1 MDGKVVVVAGGSS
14 GFGEAAARRFLAEG
28 ARVMLAARGEEKL
41 REVAQALAAAAPPG
55 AAPGGAPSD
64 GGGSTPGGGGGAPS
78 AAHQPGSASPHGGAV
93 AAQLCDITDWAQC
106 KALAEAALARFG
118 RLDAAVNS
126 AGFEDNA
133 PVAALEP
140 ARVEKMVAVQ
150 FTGALYFIQHMAN
163 AMAQGGGGGSII
175 TVSSLT
181 ATLVAEGYAPY
192 AGAKAGINH
201 ASRIAA
207 SEFGPQRV
215 RVNVISP
222 TTVETPMIAA
232 LFATPGVREAMIAE
246 TPLGELP
253 GVENVADLLL
263 FLASDESA
271 FITGENIHIDGGGAL
286 RRLPRRAE
294 MLRSM
299 QQAAQSA
306 APQPRP
312 DGAGA

>member
-28 ARVMLAARGEEKL
+28 ARVVLAARGEEKL
-41 REVAQALAAAAPPG
+41 REVAQALAAAHP
-55 AAPGGAPSD
+55 PGGAHPS
-64 GGGSTPGGGGGAPS
+64 GNGGA
-78 AAHQPGSASPHGGAV
+78 GDGGAV
-93 AAQLCDITDWAQC
+93 AAQPCDITDWAQC
-106 KALAEAALARFG
+106 KVLAEAALARFG

-126 AGFEDNA
+126 AGYEDNA
-133 PVAALEP
+133 PVAELEP

-150 FTGALYFIQHMAN
+150 FTGALYFIQHMAK
-163 AMAQGGGGGSII
+163 AMAQGGGGSII

-253 GVENVADLLL
+253 GVKDVADLLL

-306 APQPRP
+306 APPKGS
-312 DGAGA
+312 GA